1 MSYFIAIAGN
11 IGVGKSTLTER
22 LGTKLGWEI
31 YLEPTAQNPY
41 LADFYKDMRRWGFHS
56 QVFFLTHRLQQHI
69 DLLNAPN
76 TVVQD
81 RSVYENAEVFARN
94 LYEKDLLSE
103 RDWATY
109 QQIYQNLIDLV
120 PPPNLIV
127 YLRATVPTLRRR
139 IELRGREYERRVSTS
154 YLAEL
159 NQLYDRWTRTFTIAP
174 IMTVNTDNVNF
185 VEDDNALEQLV
196 REIENALPVRQLPL
210 YKKRNGS

>member
-22 LGTKLGWEI
+22 LGAKLGWEI
-31 YLEPTAQNPY
+31 YLEPTAENPY

-56 QVFFLTHRLQQHI
+56 QIFFLTHRLQQHI
-69 DLLNAPN
+69 ELTHAAN

-103 RDWATY
+103 RDWNTY

-127 YLRATVPTLRRR
+127 YLRAMVPTLRRR
-139 IELRGREYERRVSTS
+139 IELRGREYERRVPTS

-174 IMTVNTDNVNF
+174 IMTVNTDKVNF
-185 VEDDNALEQLV
+185 VEDENALEQLV

-210 YKKRNGS
+210 FKKRNGN